1 MRRFLIC
8 AIVCGVVWGAQHHFP
23 DSIQPVVYVGLMLV
37 VPLTL
42 ANALSGSGIPV
53 HVIPLLL
60 GFLASGSGLRHT
72 GAFIATA
79 PFAELA
85 QAWVGLYLG
94 ACFSYHHRILSKH
107 LGAATLLSVGATSV
121 PAALALFLFL
131 DIPAVQAIRLGLL
144 AAMSGPMFTL
154 ISQSERREALS
165 FSLLVTMLGL
175 AFWFVADLNVRT
187 PDLYRVI
194 PSILMWVVGVDLIA
208 RITHTVRTRQGGHVL
223 FGAIAATLFIC
234 AHVMQIT
241 PLFLALVTGAGVS
254 ARSGRSGH
262 SLRAMAPLAVPL
274 SHIVLVFFAASLDL
288 SGLPGISAF
297 HWKILVIYVA
307 AMLFGKTIGGLAAV
321 RYAGL
326 FLRDWLQM
334 LPQGVVVFILLP
346 EVFPSRAEQAVGDG
360 LTASVAIIG
369 GIIIP
374 LLAAPFLYVRDRMD
388 RRRIPNTMELEEKK
402 PSAGGTA
409 NHS

>member
-8 AIVCGVVWGAQHHFP
+8 AIVCAVVWGAQYHFP
-23 DSIQPVVYVGLMLV
+23 DAIQPVVYAGLMLV
-37 VPLTL
+37 VPMTL
-42 ANALSGSGIPV
+42 ANALSGSGIPA

-60 GFLASGSGLRHT
+60 GFLASGSGLRHA
-72 GAFIATA
+72 GAFIAAA

-94 ACFSYHHRILSKH
+94 ACFSYHRIHSKN
-107 LGAATLLSVGATSV
+107 LGAATLLSLGATFA

-131 DIPAVQAIRLGLL
+131 DVSAVQAIRLGLL

-154 ISQSERREALS
+154 MSQPDRREALS
-165 FSLLVTMLGL
+165 FSLLATMLGL
-175 AFWFVADLNVRT
+175 SCWFVVDLIVST

-194 PSILMWVVGVDLIA
+194 PSLLMWVAGVELIA
-208 RITHTVRTRQGGHVL
+208 RITHTVRTGQGGQVL
-223 FGAIAATLFIC
+223 FGAIVATLFVC
-234 AHVMQIT
+234 AQAMHIS

-262 SLRAMAPLAVPL
+262 SLRAMEPLAVPL
-274 SHIVLVFFAASLDL
+274 SHVVLVYFAVSLDL
-288 SGLPGISAF
+288 SGLLGFSAL

-307 AMLFGKTIGGLAAV
+307 AMLLGKTVGGLTAV

-326 FLRDWLQM
+326 FLRDWSQT

-346 EVFPSRAEQAVGDG
+346 EVFPSGSDQAIGDG
-360 LTASVAIIG
+360 LTASVVLTC
-369 GIIIP
+369 GIVIP
-374 LLAAPFLYVRDRMD
+374 LLMAPVLYVSDRMD
-388 RRRIPNTMELEEKK
+388 RRRIPNNV
-402 PSAGGTA
+402 GQ
-409 NHS
+409 